1 MRRVRRLMALA
12 TSDSPRFNGAG
23 DHLMEATLTNLG
35 AFFGYSV
42 LGVGTISAVT
52 YALFKVFSEKWLT
65 AKFDERLAA
74 YKHQQQKELEQ
85 LRYTINSLMD
95 RTIKLHQREFEILPE
110 AWARL
115 ADAFASVASIVA
127 GLQRYPDL
135 NRLTEPQLAEFLT
148 GADLPSW
155 KQDEIKAASDK
166 TSAYQSELQWKQKN
180 TARDEYYKF
189 HDYLRKNGIFIRQE
203 MKSKFAEL
211 SELIH
216 MAFIEHEINLE
227 NPHHQT
233 SREHALRLTKEGE
246 AIRKGL
252 EVLVQNRLWD
262 SQTTTNPENSP
273 PQSS

>member
-1 MRRVRRLMALA
+1 MKQTATDLLALVGGGVAVVAATVALA
-12 TSDSPRFNGAG
+12 
-23 DHLMEATLTNLG
+23 
-35 AFFGYSV
+35 YW
-42 LGVGTISAVT
+42 
-52 YALFKVFSEKWLT
+52 LFKLFSEKWLT

-110 AWARL
+110 AWAKL

-127 GLQRYPDL
+127 GLQSYPDL
-135 NRLTEPQLAEFLT
+135 NRLTEPQLAEVLMGT
-148 GADLPSW
+148 DLPSW

-166 TSAYQSELQWKQKN
+166 TSAYQSELQWKRKN
-180 TARDEYYKF
+180 VARDEYYKF

-216 MAFIEHEINLE
+216 MALIEHEMNLE

-233 SREHALRLTKEGE
+233 SREHTFKLMKEGE

-262 SQTTTNPENSP
+262 SQTTTDPETIP
-273 PQSS
+273 PKSS